1 MICPNEHMSMIIID
15 LFAGMGGWTQSFMND
30 PRFFVYRYDNDPW
43 LRDVEHMTLIDLSKE
58 KVQNIDLNTH
68 QTMPVKLLIGSPPC
82 YEFSNAYSAPKI
94 IAKREGREF
103 TPNMELVQA
112 FIEHVQ
118 RIQPE
123 YWLME
128 NVIGSIPF
136 IEPILGPPRQII
148 GPFVLWGNFPLLD
161 LSKEDM
167 KKIRGHKKEAGDK
180 HRWSD
185 HRASFRA
192 FIPEPMS
199 RAIKRNIEAPNLME
213 WIQ

>member
-1 MICPNEHMSMIIID
+1 MSMIIID

-128 NVIGSIPF
+128 NVIG
-136 IEPILGPPRQII
+136 
-148 GPFVLWGNFPLLD
+148 NFPLLD
-161 LSKEDM
+161 ISNAD
-167 KKIRGHKKEAGDK
+167 KKSIATHKKKAGDK
-180 HRWSD
+180 HRHSD

>member
-1 MICPNEHMSMIIID
+1 MIWLIID
-15 LFAGMGGWTQSFMND
+15 LFAGMGGWTQSFLND
-30 PRFFVYRYDNDPW
+30 PRFNVFRYDNDPW
-43 LRDVEHMTLIDLSKE
+43 LSDIEHMNMIDLSKE
-58 KVQNIDLNTH
+58 KVHNFDITRHRFL
-68 QTMPVKLLIGSPPC
+68 PVKLLIGSPPC

-103 TPNMELVQA
+103 IPDMTLVES
-112 FIEHVQ
+112 FLEHVE
-118 RIQPE
+118 RLQPE
-123 YWLME
+123 FWLME

-161 LSKEDM
+161 LSIEDM

-185 HRASFRA
+185 HRASYRA

-199 RAIKRNIEAPNLME
+199 RAIKRNITAPTLKE